1 MMKTIGI
8 FAAIVFLMAGAAYF
22 VVTTFLA
29 PEEDPTHAGEAKPAE
44 EHGDASEAGTGGG
57 EIFMVEEL
65 LVNPTGTSGT
75 RYLSASL
82 GLEVSNHEVT
92 LRLEEKKLQIRDLLN
107 SILSSRTVDELTTAT
122 ERERMRLEI
131 TERLNKLIAP
141 DKLTAVYFVDYV
153 LQ

>member
-1 MMKTIGI
+1 MMKTIAI
-8 FAAIVFLMAGAAYF
+8 FVAMVFLMAGAAY
-22 VVTTFLA
+22 VVVSVFLA
-29 PEEDPTHAGEAKPAE
+29 PADTTTQAEEAEPVE
-44 EHGDASEAGTGGG
+44 EHGGEAEVETGGG
-57 EIFMVEEL
+57 EIFMIEEL

-82 GLEVSNHEVT
+82 GLEVADQATAV
-92 LRLEEKKLQIRDLLN
+92 RLEEKKLQIRDLLN
-107 SILSSRTVDELTTAT
+107 GILSSRTVDELTTAS

-131 TERLNKLIAP
+131 TERLNQLIAP

>member
-1 MMKTIGI
+1 MKTIAI
-8 FAAIVFLMAGAAYF
+8 FVAIIFLMAGAAFF
-22 VVTTFLA
+22 VVTKFLA
-29 PEEDPTHAGEAKPAE
+29 PAETSTHVEETEPAE
-44 EHGDASEAGTGGG
+44 EHSNATEEETGEG

-82 GLEVSNHEVT
+82 GLEVGNHEIT

-107 SILSSRTVDELTTAT
+107 SILSSRTVDELTTAS

-131 TERLNKLIAP
+131 TDRLNKLIAP